1 MLGVNEKQREVTRRP
16 RLRQRPAR
24 RRDRAAL
31 THPSHDTLEEEEAP
45 SNITNNDDGDDE
57 SGGGGGESCGV
68 RRRGRPSPADLA
80 SQCNCLIGPQGE

>member
-1 MLGVNEKQREVTRRP
+1 MKSSARSLDVLVSDSGRRGEETGP
-16 RLRQRPAR
+16 PDRPHV
-24 RRDRAAL
+24 

-80 SQCNCLIGPQGE
+80 